1 MAARRVYP
9 LVSTPWQQNLKMSF
23 FKNRLLLNQASNYVS
38 LMIRQTFRPQD
49 SDDYSVKA
57 WAKFETENFDGIN
70 LVAGLYKKSIL
81 RSIGS
86 AEFRVFAE
94 SADSLWS
101 EVLITTVLGSALSDG
116 RFKADVTESTFGS
129 VYLDGE
135 VTLRIEVDIVRQNKT
150 FKDVFY
156 INHVGI
162 YGSFFTLKKKVEF
175 LDLTKLDE

>member
-9 LVSTPWQQNLKMSF
+9 LVSTPWQQNIKMSV
-23 FKNRLLLNQASNYVS
+23 FKNRLLLNHASHYVS
-38 LMIRQTFRPQD
+38 TMIRQTFRPQSPD
-49 SDDYSVKA
+49 SYVLKS

-70 LVAGLYKKSIL
+70 LITGLYKKSVL

-94 SADSLWS
+94 STDANWT
-101 EVLITTVLGSALSDG
+101 EVLVTAVSGVATPDG
-116 RFKADVTESTFGS
+116 RFKASVPESTFGS
-129 VYLDGE
+129 IFLDGE
-135 VTLRIEVDIVRQNKT
+135 VTLRIEVDVLRQGKT

-162 YGSFFTLKKKVEF
+162 YGSFFILKKKVEF